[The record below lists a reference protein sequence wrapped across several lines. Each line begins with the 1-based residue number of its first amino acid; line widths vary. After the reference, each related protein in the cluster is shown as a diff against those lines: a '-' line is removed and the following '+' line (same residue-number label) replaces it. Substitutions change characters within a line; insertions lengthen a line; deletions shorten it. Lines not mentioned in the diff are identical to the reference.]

1 MIKSNKPTVKPKV
14 INLISLSTPYFL
26 FYFFPHTFYLFK
38 NAYGEESEEEPDD
51 EMPHDLVPIY
61 EKPVPNPQAKN
72 SRTSVSA
79 EVYGQFNKKNED
91 YKPRFIQKNE
101 SQIERIKA
109 RISNVFMFSS
119 LENKE
124 VDMLISAFEEK
135 TFK

>member
-1 MIKSNKPTVKPKV
+1 
-14 INLISLSTPYFL
+14 
-26 FYFFPHTFYLFK
+26 
-38 NAYGEESEEEPDD
+38 
-51 EMPHDLVPIY
+51 MPHDLVPIN
-61 EKPVPNPQAKN
+61 EKPAPNPPAKN